1 MNHIPES
8 PLLSGLSLADWA
20 NFGLQEI
27 AYIRPVVVDGVS
39 AVTIHS
45 ADGTPI
51 GAAPTVDLAMA
62 AIIQHEM
69 EPARVH

>member
-1 MNHIPES
+1 MDHVPES
-8 PLLSGLSLADWA
+8 PRLRRLSSADWA
-20 NFGLQEI
+20 SFGLEEI
-27 AYIRPVVVDGVS
+27 AYVRPVVVDGVN
-39 AVTIHS
+39 AVAIHS